1 MDKYRDKVLTIVAL
15 AMEVSA
21 NTKADVFVRYSG
33 HVDAFNV
40 DIHPNGWRDQQP
52 GNEYRCYDIYTKSD
66 PEERT
71 INVLDA
77 IISDLNLLLK
87 KEDA

>member
-15 AMEVSA
+15 AMEASA

-33 HVDAFNV
+33 HIDSIAVDV
-40 DIHPNGWRDQQP
+40 HPTGWRDEQP
-52 GNEYRCYDIYTKSD
+52 EAEIVRYEMHPNIYT
-66 PEERT
+66 EES
-71 INVLDA
+71 IDKMLDKV
-77 IISDLNLLLK
+77 ISDLKSLLT